1 MIEELNPVI
10 RGWGNYFKVG
20 DVTSLFEDLDSW
32 IRMRLRS
39 KVIRRHATTVSNAKM
54 PNRILGGL
62 GLVSLDD
69 LRRDYL
75 SPA

>member
-1 MIEELNPVI
+1 MIEDLNPVL

-20 DVTSLFEDLDSW
+20 DVTSLFEDLDGW

-39 KVIRRHATTVSNAKM
+39 KVIRRHATTRSNSKM
-54 PNRILGGL
+54 PNRVLRGL

-69 LRRDYL
+69 LRRACL
-75 SPA
+75 SPG

>member
-1 MIEELNPVI
+1 MIEDLNPLI

-39 KVIRRHATTVSNAKM
+39 KVIRRHATTTSNAKM
-54 PNRILGGL
+54 PNRILVGL
-62 GLVSLDD
+62 GLVSLDGIGRAD
-69 LRRDYL
+69 L